1 MNSWVMRPPRFGRRV
16 APMYAI
22 AFATATS
29 LLSSAWQALRA
40 MVTSMIE
47 RSRTRGR
54 PCLIT

>member
-1 MNSWVMRPPRFGRRV
+1 MIYRTRVRPDFSRRV

-29 LLSSAWQALRA
+29 LLPWARQQFRAIVKRAL
-40 MVTSMIE
+40 E
-47 RSRTRGR
+47 QNDTRGK